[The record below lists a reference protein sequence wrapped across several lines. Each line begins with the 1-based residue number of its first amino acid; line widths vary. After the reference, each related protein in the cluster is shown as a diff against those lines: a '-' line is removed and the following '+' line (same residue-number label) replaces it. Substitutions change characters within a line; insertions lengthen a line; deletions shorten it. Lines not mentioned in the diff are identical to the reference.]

1 MKQHPIRLVPTS
13 QFEALLEG
21 IVINVEDPKLA
32 VRADDPEWKH
42 VVLNGNI
49 TVLDRIEVCLLAT
62 FLRPIELEELT
73 VCFLRNRRRMELFIS
88 WTEQSTVTEE
98 QVNVL
103 CIHTCLYFILLMI
116 MSNFSKKVAKGLIRT
131 GVQGINFAS
140 QTRCFGPHS
149 SFLDCLKIFF
159 AGSEPPVPSRYCS
172 SRSVRIRESIIAA
185 MRSRTLF
192 S

>member
-73 VCFLRNRRRMELFIS
+73 IWFLRNRQRMELFIS
-88 WTEQSTVTEE
+88 
-98 QVNVL
+98 
-103 CIHTCLYFILLMI
+103 
-116 MSNFSKKVAKGLIRT
+116 
-131 GVQGINFAS
+131 
-140 QTRCFGPHS
+140 
-149 SFLDCLKIFF
+149 
-159 AGSEPPVPSRYCS
+159 
-172 SRSVRIRESIIAA
+172 
-185 MRSRTLF
+185 
-192 S
+192 